1 MNNRPDLANC
11 AMSMKNRILIKTIME
26 MADKFKI
33 IRCGLEKCSW
43 SEVTCILCSEP
54 EYPRFILT
62 RDEWVEIME
71 LASTYVAAHPK
82 LEWLS
87 TAESQYVSE
96 YGFQYSK
103 DEKKRFWNTIALAA
117 DDYMSDWHRENLNK
131 NECRADY

>member
-1 MNNRPDLANC
+1 MNNRPDLANY

-33 IRCGLEKCSW
+33 VRCGLEMCSW
-43 SEVTCILCSEP
+43 SKITCIPRGGGP
-54 EYPRFILT
+54 EYPHYILT

-71 LASTYVAAHPK
+71 LASAYVAAHPK

-87 TAESQYVSE
+87 TAENQYVSE

-103 DEKKRFWNTIALAA
+103 DEKKRFWNTIASGAS
-117 DDYMSDWHRENLNK
+117 DYMSDWHIWRTELRVNG
-131 NECRADY
+131 